1 MGDVGEVFVE
11 EVSYLK
17 AGSNANGPPVD
28 YGWPQRE
35 GTFGSNVSGAPES
48 LVNPFTGVTALE
60 PLQQFMHDG
69 GGEAVIGG
77 YVYRGPIAELQ
88 GKFFYSDFVTTGNAN
103 QIWMLEFDR
112 NTPVANYNGN
122 NGTRTDVSALWQSLV
137 FDPTDPTYAPN
148 STTGSSAGLDH
159 IVSFGE
165 DNAGNLYLVDF
176 GNGAGFNGQYPAAG
190 LGEIFRIVPVV
201 QITVTVDRDTGGM
214 VFSNDTGAITDVR
227 GYTLVSAAGSLEPN
241 AITPITGRLDASPT
255 GNGSIDPNNAWTITS
270 NAGDRHEF
278 GEASTG
284 GAASL
289 SIDEQFVL
297 SQEEGWIPSIYEDL
311 QLTVVL
317 GNGTEVPALV
327 EYAGNGGQPFD
338 RSDLNFNGMLDPA
351 DWPIFRSHH
360 LESFSSL
367 TRAESYHM
375 GDLDGD
381 GDNDFSDFRLFQ
393 ADYVAANG
401 QAAFDALL
409 SVPEPSTAMLALALA
424 GPAAILCRRRTKSL
438 SGKLGGQHCVGWTP
452 PTNTQHLVVGGA
464 HPTDF
469 RTACK
474 FTRTNFRVV
483 ATVFW
488 CVLLATPGEAALR
501 HRYSFNEG
509 VTANATNRTIIDSI
523 NGANGIVR
531 GSGASANA
539 VQLILNG
546 GSSETAAYVDLPNG
560 IISSLTD
567 ATFEAWYTIDT
578 AQSWARVFDFGSTS
592 GGELSGPGGAGE
604 GQDFIMYA
612 ASRGNNID
620 QQRAEIRNNDPLF
633 GPGGSAG
640 TAGAISTMDPEFN
653 HALDLQ
659 YHVAL
664 VFDADGGND
673 PGEATMTLYI
683 NGALPPG
690 AAENPM
696 ETMVQLQNLND
707 VNNWLGRSNWANDEN
722 FDGSFN
728 EFRIYDTA
736 LSAGQI
742 AANVAAGPGVVP
754 VLEIIS
760 LEVNSVTGSVT
771 IKSNVATPVNIDY
784 YTITSAAGALDPVG
798 WNSLADQNI
807 DAVGAGE
814 GQSWDE
820 ADQSDEFSL
829 AELFLLGASDVS
841 STSPL
846 ALGRAF
852 DVSVF
857 GPGVNGD
864 LQFQYARQGDGG
876 LTTGMVT
883 YVTPPPVVGDYNH
896 NGTVDAADYVVWLN
910 TFGSNIADADGDGD
924 GIVDQDDYTVW
935 RSAFGNSAGAAA
947 TVQTS
952 SVPEANS
959 VLVLM
964 TACIWNAAWYRAR
977 RRSGVE
983 E

>member
-1 MGDVGEVFVE
+1 LG
-11 EVSYLK
+11 
-17 AGSNANGPPVD
+17 
-28 YGWPQRE
+28 
-35 GTFGSNVSGAPES
+35 
-48 LVNPFTGVTALE
+48 
-60 PLQQFMHDG
+60 
-69 GGEAVIGG
+69 
-77 YVYRGPIAELQ
+77 
-88 GKFFYSDFVTTGNAN
+88 FFY
-103 QIWMLEFDR
+103 
-112 NTPVANYNGN
+112 
-122 NGTRTDVSALWQSLV
+122 
-137 FDPTDPTYAPN
+137 
-148 STTGSSAGLDH
+148 
-159 IVSFGE
+159 
-165 DNAGNLYLVDF
+165 
-176 GNGAGFNGQYPAAG
+176 PA
-190 LGEIFRIVPVV
+190 V
-201 QITVTVDRDTGGM
+201 
-214 VFSNDTGAITDVR
+214 
-227 GYTLVSAAGSLEPN
+227 
-241 AITPITGRLDASPT
+241 
-255 GNGSIDPNNAWTITS
+255 
-270 NAGDRHEF
+270 
-278 GEASTG
+278 
-284 GAASL
+284 
-289 SIDEQFVL
+289 
-297 SQEEGWIPSIYEDL
+297 
-311 QLTVVL
+311 
-317 GNGTEVPALV
+317 
-327 EYAGNGGQPFD
+327 
-338 RSDLNFNGMLDPA
+338 
-351 DWPIFRSHH
+351 
-360 LESFSSL
+360 
-367 TRAESYHM
+367 
-375 GDLDGD
+375 
-381 GDNDFSDFRLFQ
+381 
-393 ADYVAANG
+393 
-401 QAAFDALL
+401 
-409 SVPEPSTAMLALALA
+409 TAMLILQAL
-424 GPAAILCRRRTKSL
+424 
-438 SGKLGGQHCVGWTP
+438 
-452 PTNTQHLVVGGA
+452 LVA
-464 HPTDF
+464 SCD
-469 RTACK
+469 
-474 FTRTNFRVV
+474 
-483 ATVFW
+483 
-488 CVLLATPGEAALR
+488 AALR

-523 NGANGIVR
+523 SSANGIVR
-531 GSGASANA
+531 GNGASANA

-560 IISSLTD
+560 IISTLTD

-592 GGELSGPGGAGE
+592 GGELTGPGGAGE

-640 TAGAISTMDPEFN
+640 TAGAISTMNPEFN
-653 HALDLQ
+653 HSLDLQ

-690 AAENPM
+690 EAANPM

-722 FDGSFN
+722 LDGSFN

-742 AANVAAGPGVVP
+742 AANVAAGPDVVP

-784 YTITSAAGALDPVG
+784 YTITSAAGALDTAG

-820 ADQSDEFSL
+820 ADQSNEFSL

-852 DVSVF
+852 DVSAF

-883 YVTPPPVVGDYNH
+883 YVTPPPVAGDYNH

-910 TFGSNIADADGDGD
+910 TFGSSIADADGDGD
-924 GIVDQDDYTVW
+924 GIVDQDDYSVW
-935 RSAFGNSAGAAA
+935 RSAFGNTAGAAA

-964 TACIWNAAWYRAR
+964 TACIWNAAWCRAR
-977 RRSGVE
+977 RRSGVVE
-983 E
+983 